1 MPTGVVV
8 ILDQLTKFWVTQN
21 FSIWESRDILGSVL
35 RFSFVKNLGL
45 AFGIR
50 VGDFVYLVTL
60 LSFAATCFIA
70 IFLWKERNNHYFVT
84 TSLALILGGAIGNL
98 IDRSMIFFTNDYAG
112 VVDFIDVGLGSFR
125 WYTFNIADAAVTIG
139 IILYLLH
146 SLIIVKLKPVEQID

>member
-1 MPTGVVV
+1 MVV

-21 FSIWESRDILGSVL
+21 FSIWESRDILGSML
-35 RFSFVKNLGL
+35 RFSFVKNPGI

-70 IFLWKERNNHYFVT
+70 IFLWKERNNHYLVT
-84 TSLALILGGAIGNL
+84 TGLALIFGGAVGNL

-139 IILYLLH
+139 VILYLLH
-146 SLIIVKLKPVEQID
+146 SLIIGKLKPVEQID

>member
-1 MPTGVVV
+1 MVV
-8 ILDQLTKFWVTQN
+8 ILDQLTKLWVTQN

-35 RFSFVKNLGL
+35 RFGFVKNPGI

-84 TSLALILGGAIGNL
+84 TGLALILGGAIGNL
-98 IDRSMIFFTNDYAG
+98 IDRSMIFFTIDYAG

-139 IILYLLH
+139 VILYLLQ